1 MSATYNTRLST
12 VKIENL
18 RLRAFIGFMDWET
31 EKLQDL
37 VISFSFKYD
46 AAAASE
52 SDDIKYA
59 VDYKAIT
66 KDIIELVENKSYFLL
81 ETLAEKIYVQI
92 QNAAAGLEDI
102 SVKIE
107 KPNALRFAD
116 SVMVKIDGKDRYNT
130 AIIALGSNINSEQN
144 FSDALKLLQ
153 DCGFIMQR
161 TEFLKTKPLKFE
173 SQPEF
178 LNGAVLLRTKK
189 SLSELKMHLK
199 QIEALLGRVRTDNKN
214 APRTIDLD
222 VTTYNGFVIDQE
234 IQTFPFL
241 LDFVRQLQP
250 SIQLENRDL
259 A

>member
-1 MSATYNTRLST
+1 MSATSNTKLST
-12 VKIENL
+12 IKVENL

-46 AAAASE
+46 TCAASD
-52 SDDIKYA
+52 SDDIQYA
-59 VDYKAIT
+59 VDYKSIT
-66 KDIIELVENKSYFLL
+66 KEIIELVENKSYFLL
-81 ETLAEKIYVQI
+81 ETLAEKIYTHI
-92 QNAAAGLEDI
+92 QSSAAGLEDI

-130 AIIALGSNINSEQN
+130 AIIALGSNINAEQN
-144 FSDALKLLQ
+144 FSEALKLLQ

-178 LNGAVLLRTKK
+178 LNGAILLRTKK
-189 SLSELKMHLK
+189 SLSALKMHLK
-199 QIEALLGRVRTDNKN
+199 QIEALLGRVRTENKN

-222 VTTYNGFVIDQE
+222 VTTYNGFVIDDD

-241 LDFVRQLQP
+241 QEFVRQLQ
-250 SIQLENRDL
+250 SSMQLENRDL